1 MAHNSYLTSNAIIIN
16 NIPLTTIKDIQSIVF
31 YNRVVRTS
39 QSFLDRA
46 LDLTIECYDSRND
59 PDFTNILATT
69 NIISVGSL
77 VYRFDFPEISTYTT
91 FSTSNSITQIIDE
104 ASATTENAILNT
116 DDLLTNIKGDVVING
131 TLTLDYGANSLVVS
145 GNQIN
150 FNSDSFISN
159 TSGGTSGNH
168 LVIFINGTEY
178 KIKLENAS

>member
-46 LDLTIECYDSRND
+46 IDLTVECYDSRND

-77 VYRFDFPEISTYTT
+77 VYRFDFPAISTYTT
-91 FSTSNSITQIIDE
+91 FSTSN
-104 ASATTENAILNT
+104 
-116 DDLLTNIKGDVVING
+116 
-131 TLTLDYGANSLVVS
+131 
-145 GNQIN
+145 
-150 FNSDSFISN
+150 
-159 TSGGTSGNH
+159 
-168 LVIFINGTEY
+168 
-178 KIKLENAS
+178 